1 MPSFLDVEMPIAEL
15 EGKTGQLRHLQDGSA
30 PNFGMDR
37 PEGYRKAMR
46 LMRLAERNRL
56 PIVTL
61 VDTSGAYAIAPA
73 KSASGTIALG
83 IGEICGLACQIRRPP
98 RTFPSGAAQ
107 WSRRSA
113 PQP

>member
-1 MPSFLDVEMPIAEL
+1 
-15 EGKTGQLRHLQDGSA
+15 
-30 PNFGMDR
+30 MDR

-73 KSASGTIALG
+73 TSAM
-83 IGEICGLACQIRRPP
+83 
-98 RTFPSGAAQ
+98 
-107 WSRRSA
+107 
-113 PQP
+113 

>member
-1 MPSFLDVEMPIAEL
+1 MSKCRLPSSKARPRNCAIYW
-15 EGKTGQLRHLQDGSA
+15 DGGA
-30 PNFGMDR
+30 PNFAMDR

-73 KSASGTIALG
+73 KSAM
-83 IGEICGLACQIRRPP
+83 
-98 RTFPSGAAQ
+98 
-107 WSRRSA
+107 
-113 PQP
+113 